1 MKHQR
6 ISLSIA
12 VASVM
17 SAAAFAPA
25 AYAIDV
31 NAGDWKLSIDG
42 NVNAHYIYSRCDTN
56 PATIAGSSS
65 TINIRARLPL
75 PVSAPSEE
83 RNSFRSLVTFP
94 FDWPFDF
101 IVFF

>member
-12 VASVM
+12 VAAVM
-17 SAAAFAPA
+17 SAATFVPT

-31 NAGDWKLSIDG
+31 QAGDWKLSIDG

-56 PATIAGSSS
+56 PNVILGGLACVDDSSS
-65 TINIRARLPL
+65 SSSVSNGLLPAALTISGATTQGAYDIG
-75 PVSAPSEE
+75 
-83 RNSFRSLVTFP
+83 FT
-94 FDWPFDF
+94 
-101 IVFF
+101 

>member
-12 VASVM
+12 VACVM

-25 AYAIDV
+25 AYAIDI

-42 NVNAHYIYSRCDTN
+42 NVNAHYIYSQVRHQRRTSS
-56 PATIAGSSS
+56 PAAWRAS
-65 TINIRARLPL
+65 TPTRRPH
-75 PVSAPSEE
+75 
-83 RNSFRSLVTFP
+83 R
-94 FDWPFDF
+94 
-101 IVFF
+101 